1 MFNWHYTKPLV
12 GGHVIFMVI
21 HYIPYYSLKYYPV
34 LVLKSYFINVLTL
47 HVNIWRRFPRIKLLK
62 KSTKHTLTLHTL
74 SLMYP
79 TIGETI
85 PNTPGAIA
93 NSKPICGV
101 DI

>member
-1 MFNWHYTKPLV
+1 
-12 GGHVIFMVI
+12 
-21 HYIPYYSLKYYPV
+21 V
-34 LVLKSYFINVLTL
+34 LVLKSYFINVLTF
-47 HVNIWRRFPRIKLLK
+47 HVNVWRRFPRIKLLK
-62 KSTKHTLTLHTL
+62 KSAKHTLTLHTL

-79 TIGETI
+79 TIGATIGETI